1 MNVILTCGGTG
12 GHVTPALAIADVIK
26 QNYRGSR
33 ILFVGSS
40 GGMEN
45 EMVRA
50 AGYEIRALR
59 VEGFDRHRPLRLPH
73 TLAVLKKATE
83 AARGVIR
90 ELGAEM
96 VIGTGG
102 YVCYPALRAGISLG
116 TITAAHESNAVAGLA
131 IRLLARQL
139 DRVWLGFSEAAESLP
154 SRAPVLTVGNPL
166 PRGFLANPTPILLP
180 HGCRRMVL
188 SFGGSLGAREINL
201 AALRMMMRLPPEVF
215 CLHATGKREYEGVS
229 AAFRA
234 AGLDKRPNLCLQPF
248 ITDMPRQMARAD
260 VVICRAGA
268 MSISELAALGRAA
281 ILIPSPNVTGDHQTK
296 NAQALAAKGAALLLR
311 EEEISGGDLL
321 IGEVLR
327 LLGDDAARARMQA
340 CIKTLAPLQAPRRIY
355 EDIEVLLRRKAMK
368 K

>member
-12 GHVTPALAIADVIK
+12 GHITPALAIADVIR
-26 QNYRGSR
+26 QNYRDSR
-33 ILFVGSS
+33 ILFVGST

-45 EMVRA
+45 EVVTA

-59 VEGFDRHRPLRLPH
+59 SEGFDRHRPLRLPH

-83 AARGVIR
+83 AARGLVR
-90 ELGAEM
+90 EHGAEL

-102 YVCYPALRAGISLG
+102 YACYPALRAGISLG
-116 TITAAHESNAVAGLA
+116 AITAAHESNAVAGLA
-131 IRLLARQL
+131 IRLLSRQL

-154 SRAPVLTVGNPL
+154 ARAPVLTVGNPL
-166 PRGFLANPTPILLP
+166 PRGFLSDPTPVELP
-180 HGCRRMVL
+180 RGCRKMVL
-188 SFGGSLGAREINL
+188 SFGGSLGAREINS
-201 AALRMMMRLPPEVF
+201 AVLRLMMRLPPEVF

-234 AGLDKRPNLCLQPF
+234 AGLDKKPNLRLLPF
-248 ITDMPRQMARAD
+248 ITDMPRQMAGAD
-260 VVICRAGA
+260 IVICRAGA

-311 EEEISGGDLL
+311 EEEIGGDLL
-321 IGEVLR
+321 VGEVLR
-327 LLGDDAARARMQA
+327 LLGDDAARARMQES
-340 CIKTLAPLQAPRRIY
+340 IKTLAPLQAPRRIY
-355 EDIEVLLRRKAMK
+355 EDIEMLLRRKTMK